1 MLIGMI
7 ILLCIPGAIAA
18 TTQQK
23 GLIVLP
29 LLIAVLAAGIFL
41 LRNPIL
47 FFWGIVFTA
56 PVTDH
61 IVLNLGA
68 FNVRPYS
75 LLALGALVWGLLNF
89 LSKGKK
95 NEVIQQAIG
104 GWRFFAPLGLL
115 VIIKVMGAIFV
126 PTNDLWVPTKFPLKF
141 SILASLT
148 YLSCF
153 VVYCFCL
160 TEDRVLKVIRF
171 WLHLSNAIVI
181 LAVIQLILSNVAG
194 FHYVHHR
201 HVIWFGR
208 PYSVFREPDVLGSFV
223 AATATIIIP
232 MIIFKIDV
240 VKRRYLLFTLGM
252 NTVMM
257 LVLFVRAAWLG
268 FIVTVGLALI
278 SFAYSK
284 TSKKA
289 LVYINKAMLIMLLSA
304 IVVPLLFPSFTGM
317 MLGRFTSI
325 ASPGKEEASAYRA
338 MELNAMVAECFP
350 NEKKDS
356 IQRFLIGHGDFT
368 WSYWAPKLC
377 GDAYNQDAKTS
388 KEILIHPGY
397 CMMLTFL
404 FDNGIIG
411 ACLIA
416 AFFLF
421 MLLRYLK
428 LLQSKLSERDKAIL
442 MLTLLPQCVILVC
455 FQFSYDPITPFMWI
469 LVSIHIAWAYQCQKK
484 LNQMRSENE

>member
-1 MLIGMI
+1 
-7 ILLCIPGAIAA
+7 
-18 TTQQK
+18 
-23 GLIVLP
+23 
-29 LLIAVLAAGIFL
+29 
-41 LRNPIL
+41 
-47 FFWGIVFTA
+47 
-56 PVTDH
+56 
-61 IVLNLGA
+61 
-68 FNVRPYS
+68 
-75 LLALGALVWGLLNF
+75 
-89 LSKGKK
+89 
-95 NEVIQQAIG
+95 
-104 GWRFFAPLGLL
+104 
-115 VIIKVMGAIFV
+115 
-126 PTNDLWVPTKFPLKF
+126 
-141 SILASLT
+141 
-148 YLSCF
+148 
-153 VVYCFCL
+153 
-160 TEDRVLKVIRF
+160 
-171 WLHLSNAIVI
+171 
-181 LAVIQLILSNVAG
+181 
-194 FHYVHHR
+194 
-201 HVIWFGR
+201 
-208 PYSVFREPDVLGSFV
+208 
-223 AATATIIIP
+223 
-232 MIIFKIDV
+232 
-240 VKRRYLLFTLGM
+240 
-252 NTVMM
+252 
-257 LVLFVRAAWLG
+257 
-268 FIVTVGLALI
+268 
-278 SFAYSK
+278 
-284 TSKKA
+284 
-289 LVYINKAMLIMLLSA
+289 
-304 IVVPLLFPSFTGM
+304 

-428 LLQSKLSERDKAIL
+428 LLQSKLCERDKAIL

-469 LVSIHIAWAYQCQKK
+469 LVSIHIAWAYICQKK